1 MSNMK
6 LAGSYDMVLAGKLRT
21 AGNGEM
27 GWMAQAQHILV
38 SDSFSPYTQ
47 QIPHSEPPGILRF
60 QLTIVILH
68 FYISC
73 YQIAIKTTGM
83 FW

>member
-1 MSNMK
+1 MSDMN

-38 SDSFSPYTQ
+38 SDSFNPYTQ
-47 QIPHSEPPGILRF
+47 QIPHSEPPGILPINYIY
-60 QLTIVILH
+60 LTFL
-68 FYISC
+68 YIMLPDS
-73 YQIAIKTTGM
+73 Y
-83 FW
+83 